1 MKRDVMQAAG
11 LESFAELAII
21 IFFVTFALIALRTL
35 LARKGS
41 FDHASNLPLDEGT
54 EVRR

>member
-21 IFFVTFALIALRTL
+21 IFFVTFAVIAIKTVLT
-35 LARKGS
+35 RKSS
-41 FDHASNLPLDEGT
+41 FEQVSNLPLDEGK
-54 EVRR
+54 EVSS